1 VGWYRHRQRRLRW
14 SASLMTVSDCLPRP
28 YSLFAYMPAV
38 TFSLRFNKGHE
49 HQEHLHLDSVS
60 IQLSVSIYIIS
71 VSLHA
76 FLS

>member
-1 VGWYRHRQRRLRW
+1 
-14 SASLMTVSDCLPRP
+14 MTVVW
-28 YSLFAYMPAV
+28 SLFEMPAV